1 MWGGLVLCIIR
12 CKIIDNVIKLPGGEV
27 EVPPGGGVHVR
38 PQEPHLWVS
47 GAAGG
52 GEEGGVAAAPHTC
65 PGQGGV
71 GGSYS
76 IYRGLTNQGGL
87 DALNEELPGPEV
99 AAAHVQRLSVLAPGL
114 GRRPAIGP
122 YVHMAALLV
131 VANLLYYRIINIIKR
146 SIGTHPMSSSVNHI
160 HKLRV

>member
-1 MWGGLVLCIIR
+1 M
-12 CKIIDNVIKLPGGEV
+12 
-27 EVPPGGGVHVR
+27 
-38 PQEPHLWVS
+38 
-47 GAAGG
+47 
-52 GEEGGVAAAPHTC
+52 
-65 PGQGGV
+65 

-99 AAAHVQRLSVLAPGL
+99 AAAHVQRLPVLAPGL

-131 VANLLYYRIINIIKR
+131 VANLLYYHIKNVIKS